1 MIVWKSD
8 AMNEP
13 TLASRGV
20 GPAEPR
26 VRAVATLRPLHWLA
40 LGWRDFTATPVASG
54 AHGVLVTLGGFAILA
69 LALRVLP
76 LLPGA
81 FSGFVLIG
89 PILATGLYEISR
101 RRGLGERPTFAD
113 AMAAWRRGTRPL
125 VWLGLLL
132 LAAATAWVLASS
144 LLFGVF
150 VHQRID
156 TPVAFLRYAVVE
168 QGPLAFLL
176 WVVLGGLGSALVFAL
191 TAVSPPLLLEREI
204 ALRPALLASARAV
217 GDNPMAMAVW
227 AAIIMV
233 ATALSIATALVGF
246 VVAIPV
252 IGHAT
257 WHAYRDLIDADCL
270 PLRH

>member
-1 MIVWKSD
+1 
-8 AMNEP
+8 MNDR
-13 TLASRGV
+13 TLPSPSAAEAS
-20 GPAEPR
+20 GPD
-26 VRAVATLRPLHWLA
+26 VRAVDIWRPLRWLA
-40 LGWRDFTATPVASG
+40 LGWRDFLHTRVASG
-54 AHGVLVTLGGFAILA
+54 AHGLLVTLGGLAILA
-69 LALRVLP
+69 LALRVPP

-101 RRGLGERPTFAD
+101 RRGLGERPTLAH
-113 AMAAWRRGTRPL
+113 AIAAWRRGTRPL

-132 LAAATAWVLASS
+132 LAAGTAWVLASS
-144 LLFGVF
+144 LLFGLF
-150 VHQRID
+150 VHRPID
-156 TPVAFLRYAVVE
+156 SPMAFLRYAVVE
-168 QGPLAFLL
+168 QGSLAFLL

-246 VVAIPV
+246 VVMIPV

-257 WHAYRDLIDADCL
+257 WHAYRDLLDADRL
-270 PLRH
+270 PMRH

>member
-1 MIVWKSD
+1 
-8 AMNEP
+8 MNDRSIASSAAGPSEP
-13 TLASRGV
+13 G
-20 GPAEPR
+20 
-26 VRAVATLRPLHWLA
+26 VRAVDTLRPLHWLA
-40 LGWRDFTATPVASG
+40 LGWRDFLATPMASG
-54 AHGVLVTLGGFAILA
+54 AHGLLVTLGGLAILA
-69 LALRVLP
+69 LALRFLP

-101 RRGLGERPTFAD
+101 RRGLGERPTLFHAI
-113 AMAAWRRGTRPL
+113 AAWRRGTRPL

-132 LAAATAWVLASS
+132 LAAGTAWVLASS
-144 LLFGVF
+144 LLFGLF

-156 TPVAFLRYAVVE
+156 TPIAFVRYAVVE
-168 QGPLAFLL
+168 QGSLAFLM

-233 ATALSIATALVGF
+233 ATALSIATALLGF
-246 VVAIPV
+246 IVAIPV

-257 WHAYRDLIDADCL
+257 WHAYRELIDADRV
-270 PLRH
+270 PMRH